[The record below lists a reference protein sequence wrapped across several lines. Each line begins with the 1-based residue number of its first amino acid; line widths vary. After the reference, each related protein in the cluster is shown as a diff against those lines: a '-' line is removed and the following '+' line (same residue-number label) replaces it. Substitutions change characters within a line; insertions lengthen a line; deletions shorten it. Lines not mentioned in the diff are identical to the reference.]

1 MRRSWSSLDRYC
13 FIPMYRPTE
22 GEGIAT
28 TCSAPRL
35 HLDLDAG
42 FGQVSGHHLR
52 VVGERHLGILDLRVP
67 LLLPLE
73 AVEALVPA
81 GRENLD
87 LLLHRDLAGAGEHVV
102 VVVPFRLRVLQVGV
116 THEAA
121 QGLEGVGRRLVP
133 GHERMV

>member
-73 AVEALVPA
+73 AVEALVSA
-81 GRENLD
+81 GPQHLD
-87 LLLHRDLAGAGEHVV
+87 LLLHGDRARAGEHVV
-102 VVVPFRLRVLQVGV
+102 VLIAFRPGVLQ
-116 THEAA
+116 
-121 QGLEGVGRRLVP
+121 
-133 GHERMV
+133 